1 MSRGRKLL
9 FEDDPAVAQRAASY
23 KNIEVGIVRENYNG
37 MGSRLISANPRV
49 HRMNDWNEAIS
60 LARNFAQSGTN
71 SMQGQKTEIRMTTF
85 GKESKKDGG
94 CHCYSM
100 QIEDEIKQVIIIR
113 SDLDMSRGKLVAQG
127 AHASLM
133 SYFEAEK
140 MDKNLVKQWLEEGE
154 KKIVLKVSD
163 EEALK
168 KFYAAFRVEKNI
180 SQSYERCMAHRA
192 QVLLAA
198 RDPPGDGG
206 PWRS

>member
-1 MSRGRKLL
+1 
-9 FEDDPAVAQRAASY
+9 
-23 KNIEVGIVRENYNG
+23 
-37 MGSRLISANPRV
+37 
-49 HRMNDWNEAIS
+49 
-60 LARNFAQSGTN
+60 
-71 SMQGQKTEIRMTTF
+71 
-85 GKESKKDGG
+85 
-94 CHCYSM
+94 M

-168 KFYAAFRVEKNI
+168 KFYAAFKFKKI
-180 SQSYERCMAHRA
+180 P
-192 QVLLAA
+192 AA
-198 RDPPGDGG
+198 LVTDAGLTEVPPGTKTALGVG
-206 PWRS
+206 PWRSSEINQFTRGMKLL